1 MGEYYANY
9 HQLEEAGEMTG
20 RYAAGM
26 EEGAPTLEASARVIA
41 RSQTLEHL
49 GYASLTQRAGASTKR
64 VASDVARVSKV
75 MAEISA
81 LCSDYEAQVIA
92 VLDEEVMGGNG
103 FSAASR
109 ADVREKTEHVVRAS
123 LVDKG
128 LRASMDVLGGRK
140 ASSNEPIPQTLSDAE
155 KREWTLSWLRENRP
169 DLLEQI
175 YDRLQAGGVAAGA
188 ISAGGMATQGAG
200 SSGGAGAAAGVPYS
214 GVPTS
219 WSETSQPAVPSDV
232 GGDATSAYGFGSTGD
247 ASGGVLSADIAGAAG
262 AGSASA
268 SGGSEPGASFLPE
281 QGGAGVSTSDG
292 IGAPASAAGVGGA
305 ATGADVGGV
314 ATGADV
320 GNMASGAESDWVA
333 DLLNE
338 AVDEELLQRAK
349 SAVDGAAAAQ
359 NAAAVRTGVAA
370 FFGNGDLI
378 LMDGETSIF
387 AHFGEGVVE
396 IVGRYGMQA
405 GLLAGGTG
413 TAVAASGPAI
423 EAVAHCA
430 EFMST
435 KAIPY
440 VTEALGKVAEFARVT
455 QAGIGSIVGGIVAP
469 GTGAGGLLG

>member
-9 HQLEEAGEMTG
+9 HQLEEAGETTG

-49 GYASLTQRAGASTKR
+49 GYASLMQRAGASTKR
-64 VASDVARVSKV
+64 VASDVARVSNV
-75 MAEISA
+75 MAEVSA

-92 VLDEEVMGGNG
+92 ALDEEVMRGNG

-109 ADVREKTEHVVRAS
+109 ADVREKTEHVARAS
-123 LVDKG
+123 IVDKG
-128 LRASMDVLGGRK
+128 LRASMDVLSGRG
-140 ASSNEPIPQTLSDAE
+140 ASSNAPISQTPSDVE

-175 YDRLQAGGVAAGA
+175 YDRLQAGGVATGA
-188 ISAGGMATQGAG
+188 IGAGGIATLGVG
-200 SSGGAGAAAGVPYS
+200 GSGGAGVATGVS
-214 GVPTS
+214 NGGAPTS
-219 WSETSQPAVPSDV
+219 WSEAAQSVVPSDV
-232 GGDATSAYGFGSTGD
+232 GRDAMSAYGFEGAGD
-247 ASGGVLSADIAGAAG
+247 TPGGVPSADAANSVG
-262 AGSASA
+262 AGSTSANGGSKPSA
-268 SGGSEPGASFLPE
+268 SSLPE
-281 QGGAGVSTSDG
+281 QGEAGVAVPDG
-292 IGAPASAAGVGGA
+292 FGAPASAADIGSV
-305 ATGADVGGV
+305 
-314 ATGADV
+314 
-320 GNMASGAESDWVA
+320 ASGAENDWVA

-349 SAVDGAAAAQ
+349 SVVDDVAAAQ

-413 TAVAASGPAI
+413 TAVVASGPAI

-430 EFMST
+430 EFVST

-440 VTEALGKVAEFARVT
+440 VNDVLGKVAELARVT
-455 QAGIGSIVGGIVAP
+455 QASIGSIVGGIMAP